1 MLLYSHPSGSF
12 DGNAFF
18 NFRQKNLFFA
28 SNYFKMTKKR
38 VNVVTMGCSKN
49 LVDSEVLLNQLER
62 GKYEV
67 MHDSNETGF
76 DAVFI
81 NTCGFIHDAKQ
92 ESIDM
97 ILDYA
102 EAKKRGEISK
112 LFVMGCLSERY
123 QRDLETEIPEVD
135 KYFGKFDMKAMVD
148 ELKVTYQPE
157 YIYERKIT
165 TPSHF
170 AYLKI
175 SEGCNRSCSFCA
187 IPKMTGRHKSR
198 TIESLVKEARYL
210 AKKGVK
216 ELLIIAQDL
225 SYYGID
231 IYGKNRLADLITEV
245 SKVDGI
251 EWIRL
256 HYLYPTK
263 FPMDILPV
271 MRENPK
277 VCKYLDMPLQ
287 HISNSVLKNM
297 LRHVTR
303 EETEALIQK
312 IKEEVP
318 GVIIRTTMLVGF
330 PGETEADFE
339 ELKDFVQT
347 MKFERLGVFP
357 YSEEDGTYA
366 AQKFADN
373 VPAEVKQARAD
384 EIMEIQQQ
392 VSAELNRQKIGEVF
406 KVIIDRKEDDF
417 FVGRT
422 QFDSPEVDGEVL
434 VTSEIDLPK
443 GTLVDVVITASEDYD
458 LFGKTLN

>member
-1 MLLYSHPSGSF
+1 M
-12 DGNAFF
+12 A
-18 NFRQKNLFFA
+18 
-28 SNYFKMTKKR
+28 KKR

-49 LVDSEVLLNQLER
+49 LVDSEVLLSQLER
-62 GKYEV
+62 GKFEV
-67 MHDSNETGF
+67 VHDSNETGF

-97 ILDYA
+97 ILDYT
-102 EAKKRGEISK
+102 EAKKRGEIDK

-123 QRDLETEIPEVD
+123 QKELETELTEVD
-135 KYFGKFDMKAMVD
+135 KFFGKFDLKAMVD
-148 ELKVTYQPE
+148 ELKITYYPE

-175 SEGCNRSCSFCA
+175 SEGCNRSCAFCA

-198 TIESLVKEARYL
+198 TIESLIKEVRYL

-216 ELLIIAQDL
+216 ELLVIAQDL

-231 IYGKNRLADLITEV
+231 IYGKSQLGELINQISEV
-245 SKVDGI
+245 EGI

-263 FPMDILPV
+263 FPMEILPI
-271 MRENPK
+271 MRDNPK
-277 VCKYLDMPLQ
+277 VCNYLDLPLQ
-287 HISNSVLKNM
+287 HISNPVLQRM
-297 LRHVTR
+297 MRHVTK
-303 EETEALIQK
+303 EEIETLIYK

-318 GVIIRTTMLVGF
+318 GVVLRTTMLVGF
-330 PGETEADFE
+330 PGETDADIT
-339 ELKDFVQT
+339 ELKQFIQD

-357 YSEEDGTYA
+357 YSHEDGTYA
-366 AQKFADN
+366 ANTFDDN
-373 VPAEVKQARAD
+373 LEDEIKQERAN

-392 VSAELNRQKIGEVF
+392 ISANLNQQKIGKTY
-406 KVIIDRKEDDF
+406 KVIIDKKEGNF

-422 QFDSPEVDGEVL
+422 EFDSPEVDGEVL
-434 VTSEIDLPK
+434 ITSEKELQK
-443 GTLVDVVITASEDYD
+443 GDFVTIKITGAEDYD
-458 LFGKTLN
+458 LYGEEVVSIE

>member
-1 MLLYSHPSGSF
+1 MG
-12 DGNAFF
+12 
-18 NFRQKNLFFA
+18 
-28 SNYFKMTKKR
+28 KKR

-49 LVDSEVLLNQLER
+49 LVDSEVLLSQLEK
-62 GKYEV
+62 GKFEV
-67 MHDSNETGF
+67 EHDSNGTDF

-102 EAKKRGEISK
+102 EAKKRGQIEK
-112 LFVMGCLSERY
+112 LYVMGCLSERY
-123 QRDLETEIPEVD
+123 QHELEKELPEVD
-135 KYFGKFDMKAMVD
+135 RYFGKFDMKAMVE
-148 ELKVTYQPE
+148 ELKVTYHPE

-187 IPKMTGRHKSR
+187 IPKMTGNHKSR
-198 TIESLVKEARYL
+198 TIESLVMETRYL

-216 ELLIIAQDL
+216 ELLLIAQDL

-231 IYGKNRLADLITEV
+231 IYGKNRLAELIEKVSEV
-245 SKVDGI
+245 EGI

-271 MRENPK
+271 MRNNPK

-287 HISNSVLKNM
+287 HISNPVLKNM

-303 EETEALIQK
+303 EETEALLTK
-312 IKEEVP
+312 IREEVP
-318 GVIIRTTMLVGF
+318 GVVIRTTMLVGF
-330 PGETEADFE
+330 PGETEDDFE
-339 ELKDFVQT
+339 ELKAFVEEQE
-347 MKFERLGVFP
+347 FGRLGVFP

-366 AQKFADN
+366 AEKFKDRLDQ
-373 VPAEVKQARAD
+373 ETKQERAD

-392 VSAELNRQKIGEVF
+392 VSAELNRDKVGKVF
-406 KVIIDRKEDDF
+406 KVIIDRNEGDYYI
-417 FVGRT
+417 GRT
-422 QFDSPEVDGEVL
+422 EFDSPEVDGEVL
-434 VTSEIDLPK
+434 IRTKEELQKGNFVQVKVT
-443 GTLVDVVITASEDYD
+443 GAEDYD
-458 LFGKTLN
+458 LYAELLSD

>member
-1 MLLYSHPSGSF
+1 M
-12 DGNAFF
+12 A
-18 NFRQKNLFFA
+18 
-28 SNYFKMTKKR
+28 KKR

-62 GKYEV
+62 GKFEV
-67 MHDSNETGF
+67 MHDSNETNF
-76 DAVFI
+76 DAVFV

-92 ESIDM
+92 ESIEM

-102 EAKKRGEISK
+102 EAKKRGDIKK
-112 LFVMGCLSERY
+112 LYVMGCLSERY
-123 QRDLETEIPEVD
+123 QNDLEKELPEVD
-135 KYFGKFDMKAMVD
+135 KYFGKFDMKAMVS
-148 ELKVTYQPE
+148 ELKVTFQPE

-198 TIESLVKEARYL
+198 TIESLVMEAKYL
-210 AKKGVK
+210 AKNGVK

-231 IYGKNRLADLITEV
+231 IYGKGQLAELITKVSEV
-245 SKVDGI
+245 EGI

-263 FPMDILPV
+263 FPMEILPI

-287 HISNSVLKNM
+287 HIANGVLKNM

-303 EETEALIQK
+303 EETEALLVK
-312 IKEEVP
+312 IKKEVP

-330 PGETEADFE
+330 PGETEADFQ
-339 ELKDFVQT
+339 ELKEFIQEQ
-347 MKFERLGVFP
+347 KFERLGVFP
-357 YSEEDGTYA
+357 YSQEEGTYA
-366 AQKFADN
+366 GDN
-373 VPAEVKQARAD
+373 FKDELSDEEKQERAD
-384 EIMEIQQQ
+384 EIMEVQQY
-392 VSAELNRQKIGEVF
+392 VSAELNQQKIGKEF
-406 KVIIDRKEDDF
+406 KVIIDSTEGEF
-417 FVGRT
+417 VVGRT

-434 VTSEIDLPK
+434 ITTEKELQK
-443 GTLVDVVITASEDYD
+443 GTIVTVKITGAEDYD
-458 LFGKTLN
+458 LYGTIV

>member
-1 MLLYSHPSGSF
+1 M
-12 DGNAFF
+12 
-18 NFRQKNLFFA
+18 
-28 SNYFKMTKKR
+28 KR

-62 GKYEV
+62 GKFEV
-67 MHDSNETGF
+67 VHDSGETGF

-102 EAKKRGEISK
+102 EAKKRGDIGK
-112 LFVMGCLSERY
+112 LYVMGCLSERY
-123 QRDLETEIPEVD
+123 QKDLEKELPEVD
-135 KYFGKFDMKAMVD
+135 RYFGKFDLKAMVD
-148 ELKVTYQPE
+148 ELKVTFQPE

-187 IPKMTGRHKSR
+187 IPMMTGRHKSR
-198 TIESLVKEARYL
+198 TIESLVMEARYL

-216 ELLIIAQDL
+216 EILLIAQEL

-231 IYGKNRLADLITEV
+231 IYGKSRLVDLINAISEIE
-245 SKVDGI
+245 GI

-263 FPMDILPV
+263 FPFDILPV

-287 HISNSVLKNM
+287 HIANPVLKNM
-297 LRHVTR
+297 MRHVTR
-303 EETEALIQK
+303 EETEALIK
-312 IKEEVP
+312 RIKEEVP
-318 GVIIRTTMLVGF
+318 GVIIRTTFLVGF

-339 ELKDFVQT
+339 ELTAFIEE
-347 MKFERLGVFP
+347 MRFERLGVFP
-357 YSEEDGTYA
+357 FSNEEGTYA
-366 AQKFADN
+366 AQNFKDD
-373 VPAEVKQARAD
+373 VPEEVKQERAD

-392 VSAELNRQKIGEVF
+392 ISAELNQQKIGKTF
-406 KVIIDRKEDDF
+406 KVIIDRKEGEF
-417 FVGRT
+417 YVGRT
-422 QFDSPEVDGEVL
+422 EFDSPEVDGEVL
-434 VTSEIDLPK
+434 VTSEDELKK
-443 GTLVDVVITASEDYD
+443 GVFVNVKITGAEDYD
-458 LFGKTLN
+458 LFGVVV

>member
-1 MLLYSHPSGSF
+1 M
-12 DGNAFF
+12 A
-18 NFRQKNLFFA
+18 
-28 SNYFKMTKKR
+28 KKR

-49 LVDSEVLLNQLER
+49 LVDSEVLLNQLEK
-62 GKYEV
+62 GKFEV
-67 MHDSNETGF
+67 LHDSNESNF
-76 DAVFI
+76 DAVFV

-102 EAKKRGEISK
+102 EAKKRGEIDK
-112 LFVMGCLSERY
+112 LYVMGCLSERY
-123 QRDLETEIPEVD
+123 HNELEAELPEVD
-135 KYFGKFDMKAMVD
+135 KYFGKFDMKAMVE
-148 ELKVTYQPE
+148 ELKVTYAPE

-198 TIESLVKEARYL
+198 TIESLVKETRYL

-216 ELLIIAQDL
+216 ELLLIAQDL

-231 IYGKNRLADLITEV
+231 LYGKNQLAELINEV
-245 SKVDGI
+245 SKVEGI

-263 FPMDILPV
+263 FPMEILPV

-287 HISNSVLKNM
+287 HISNRVLKNM

-303 EETEALIQK
+303 EETEALIAK

-318 GVIIRTTMLVGF
+318 GVVIRTTMLVGF
-330 PGETEADFE
+330 PGETEEDFE
-339 ELKDFVQT
+339 ELKEFVQEQ
-347 MKFERLGVFP
+347 KFGRLGVFP
-357 YSEEDGTYA
+357 YSDEDGTYA
-366 AQKFADN
+366 AKKFDDN
-373 VPAEVKQARAD
+373 LPEEVKQARAD
-384 EIMEIQQQ
+384 EIMEVQQYI
-392 VSAELNRQKIGEVF
+392 SAELNQQKIGKEF
-406 KVIIDRKEDDF
+406 DVIIDREESDYY
-417 FVGRT
+417 VGRT
-422 QFDSPEVDGEVL
+422 EFDSPEVDGEVYITTDEEL
-434 VTSEIDLPK
+434 K
-443 GTLVDVVITASEDYD
+443 NGTIVKVKITGAEDYD
-458 LFGKTLN
+458 LYGELM

>member
-1 MLLYSHPSGSF
+1 M
-12 DGNAFF
+12 A
-18 NFRQKNLFFA
+18 
-28 SNYFKMTKKR
+28 KKR
-38 VNVVTMGCSKN
+38 INVITMGCSKN

-62 GKYEV
+62 GKFEV
-67 MHDSNETGF
+67 LHDSSETGF

-97 ILDYA
+97 ILDYS
-102 EAKKRGEISK
+102 EAKKRGEIDK

-123 QRDLETEIPEVD
+123 QNELKNELPEVD
-135 KYFGKFDMKAMVD
+135 KYFGKFDLKAIVD
-148 ELKVTYQPE
+148 ELKVTYHPE

-175 SEGCNRSCSFCA
+175 SEGCNRHCSFCA
-187 IPKMTGRHKSR
+187 IPKMTGAHKSR
-198 TIESLVKEARYL
+198 TIESLVKESRYL

-216 ELLIIAQDL
+216 EILIIAQDL

-231 IYGKNRLADLITEV
+231 IYGENKLAELITQISEI
-245 SKVDGI
+245 DGI

-271 MRENPK
+271 MCENPK
-277 VCKYLDMPLQ
+277 VCKYLDLPLQ
-287 HISNSVLKNM
+287 HIANPVLQRM

-303 EETEALIQK
+303 EETEALIHK

-318 GVIIRTTMLVGF
+318 GVVLRTTMLVGF
-330 PGETEADFE
+330 PGETEADIE
-339 ELKDFVQT
+339 ELKQFIQEN
-347 MKFERLGVFP
+347 KFERLGVFP
-357 YSEEDGTYA
+357 YSHEDGTYA
-366 AQKFADN
+366 ANKFTDKLED
-373 VPAEVKQARAD
+373 EVKQNRAN

-392 VSAELNRQKIGEVF
+392 ISADLNQQKIGKTY
-406 KVIIDRKEDDF
+406 KVIIDKQEGEF
-417 FVGRT
+417 YVGRT
-422 QFDSPEVDGEVL
+422 EFDSPEVDGEVL
-434 VTSEIDLPK
+434 ITSEKELKNGDFVSVK
-443 GTLVDVVITASEDYD
+443 ITGADDYD
-458 LFGKTLN
+458 LYGVPAL

>member
-1 MLLYSHPSGSF
+1 
-12 DGNAFF
+12 
-18 NFRQKNLFFA
+18 
-28 SNYFKMTKKR
+28 
-38 VNVVTMGCSKN
+38 MGCSKN

-67 MHDSNETGF
+67 VHDGSGAGF
-76 DAVFI
+76 DAVFV

-102 EAKKRGEISK
+102 EAKKRGDIGK
-112 LFVMGCLSERY
+112 LYVMGCLSERY
-123 QRDLETEIPEVD
+123 QNDLETEIPEVD
-135 KYFGKFDMKAMVD
+135 RYFGKFDMKAMVD
-148 ELKVTYQPE
+148 ELKVTFQPE

-175 SEGCNRSCSFCA
+175 SEGCNRSCAFCA
-187 IPKMTGRHKSR
+187 IPMMTGKHKSR
-198 TIESLVKEARYL
+198 TIESLVTEARYL

-216 ELLIIAQDL
+216 EILLIAQEL

-231 IYGKNRLADLITEV
+231 IYGKSRLVDLVNAISEI
-245 SKVDGI
+245 DGI

-263 FPMDILPV
+263 FPYDILPV

-287 HISNSVLKNM
+287 HIANPVLKNM
-297 LRHVTR
+297 MRHVTR
-303 EETEALIQK
+303 EETEALIK
-312 IKEEVP
+312 RIKEEVP
-318 GVIIRTTMLVGF
+318 GVAMRTTMLVGF
-330 PGETEADFE
+330 PGETEEDYE
-339 ELKDFVQT
+339 ELKTFVEET
-347 MKFERLGVFP
+347 RFDRLGVFP
-357 YSEEDGTYA
+357 FSNEEGTYA
-366 AQKFADN
+366 YKHFKDKLSD
-373 VPAEVKQARAD
+373 EEKQERAD

-392 VSAELNRQKIGEVF
+392 ISAELNQQKIGKTF
-406 KVIIDRKEDDF
+406 KVIIDRQEGEY

-422 QFDSPEVDGEVL
+422 EFDSPEVDGEVL
-434 VTSEIDLPK
+434 VTSAKPLQK
-443 GTLVDVVITASEDYD
+443 GEFVHVKITGAEDYD
-458 LFGKTLN
+458 LFGELI

>member
-1 MLLYSHPSGSF
+1 M
-12 DGNAFF
+12 A
-18 NFRQKNLFFA
+18 
-28 SNYFKMTKKR
+28 KKR

-49 LVDSEVLLNQLER
+49 LVDSEVLLNQLQK
-62 GKYEV
+62 GKFEV
-67 MHDSNETGF
+67 LHDSNETNF
-76 DAVFI
+76 DAVFV

-102 EAKKRGEISK
+102 EAKKRGEIDK
-112 LFVMGCLSERY
+112 LYVMGCLSERY
-123 QRDLETEIPEVD
+123 HNELQDELPEVD
-135 KYFGKFDMKAMVD
+135 KYFGKFDMKAMVE
-148 ELKVTYQPE
+148 ELKVTYAPE

-170 AYLKI
+170 AYLKV

-198 TIESLVKEARYL
+198 TIESLVMETRYL

-216 ELLIIAQDL
+216 ELLLIAQDL

-231 IYGKNRLADLITEV
+231 LYGKNQLAELINEV
-245 SKVDGI
+245 SKVEGI

-263 FPMDILPV
+263 FPMEILPV

-287 HISNSVLKNM
+287 HISNRVLKNM

-303 EETEALIQK
+303 EETEALIAK

-318 GVIIRTTMLVGF
+318 EVVIRTTMLVGF
-330 PGETEADFE
+330 PGETEEDFE
-339 ELKDFVQT
+339 ELKEFVQEQ
-347 MKFERLGVFP
+347 KFGRLGVFP
-357 YSEEDGTYA
+357 YSNEDGTYA
-366 AQKFADN
+366 ANKFEDNLAD
-373 VPAEVKQARAD
+373 EVKQARAD
-384 EIMEIQQQ
+384 EIMEVQQYI
-392 VSAELNRQKIGEVF
+392 SAELNQQKIGKEF
-406 KVIIDRKEDDF
+406 DVIIDREESDYY
-417 FVGRT
+417 VGRT
-422 QFDSPEVDGEVL
+422 EFDSPEVDGEVYI
-434 VTSEIDLPK
+434 TTDSEIK
-443 GTLVDVVITASEDYD
+443 NGTIVKVKITGAEDYD
-458 LFGKTLN
+458 LYGELI

>member
-1 MLLYSHPSGSF
+1 MS
-12 DGNAFF
+12 
-18 NFRQKNLFFA
+18 
-28 SNYFKMTKKR
+28 KKR

-62 GKYEV
+62 GKFEV

-76 DAVFI
+76 DAVFV

-102 EAKKRGEISK
+102 EAKKRGEINK
-112 LFVMGCLSERY
+112 LYVMGCLSERY
-123 QRDLETEIPEVD
+123 QNDLEKELPEVD
-135 KYFGKFDMKAMVD
+135 RYFGKFDMKAMVD
-148 ELKVTYQPE
+148 ELKVTFHPE

-170 AYLKI
+170 AYLKV

-187 IPKMTGRHKSR
+187 IPMMTGRHKSR
-198 TIESLVKEARYL
+198 TIESLVMEARYL

-216 ELLIIAQDL
+216 EILLIAQEL

-231 IYGKNRLADLITEV
+231 IYGKSRLTDLINLISEIE
-245 SKVDGI
+245 GI

-263 FPMDILPV
+263 FPYEILPV

-277 VCKYLDMPLQ
+277 LCKYVDMPLQ
-287 HISNSVLKNM
+287 HIANPVLKNM
-297 LRHVTR
+297 MRHVTR
-303 EETEALIQK
+303 EETEALIK
-312 IKEEVP
+312 RIKDEVP
-318 GVIIRTTMLVGF
+318 GVVLRTTFLVGF
-330 PGETEADFE
+330 PGETETDYE
-339 ELKDFVQT
+339 ELKEFIEE

-357 YSEEDGTYA
+357 FSNEDGTYA
-366 AQKFADN
+366 NKHFKDD
-373 VPAEVKQARAD
+373 VPEEEKQERAD

-392 VSAELNRQKIGEVF
+392 ISAELNRQKVGKTM
-406 KVIIDRKEDDF
+406 KVIIDKKEGEF
-417 FVGRT
+417 YVGRT
-422 QFDSPEVDGEVL
+422 EFDSPEVDGEVL
-434 VTSEIDLPK
+434 ITSAIELKNGDFVNVK
-443 GTLVDVVITASEDYD
+443 ITGSEDYD
-458 LFGKTLN
+458 LFGEVV

>member
-1 MLLYSHPSGSF
+1 
-12 DGNAFF
+12 
-18 NFRQKNLFFA
+18 
-28 SNYFKMTKKR
+28 
-38 VNVVTMGCSKN
+38 MGCSKN

-67 MHDSNETGF
+67 VHDGSGAGF
-76 DAVFI
+76 DAVFV

-102 EAKKRGEISK
+102 EAKKRGEIGK

-123 QRDLETEIPEVD
+123 QKDLETEIPEVD
-135 KYFGKFDMKAMVD
+135 RYFGKFDMKAMVD
-148 ELKVTYQPE
+148 ELKVTFQPE

-175 SEGCNRSCSFCA
+175 SEGCNRSCAFCA
-187 IPKMTGRHKSR
+187 IPMMTGKHKSR
-198 TIESLVKEARYL
+198 TIESLVTEARYL

-216 ELLIIAQDL
+216 EILLIAQEL

-231 IYGKNRLADLITEV
+231 IYGKSRLVDLVNAISEI
-245 SKVDGI
+245 DGI

-263 FPMDILPV
+263 FPYDILPV

-287 HISNSVLKNM
+287 HIANPVLKNM
-297 LRHVTR
+297 MRHVTR
-303 EETEALIQK
+303 EETEALIK
-312 IKEEVP
+312 RIKEEVP
-318 GVIIRTTMLVGF
+318 GVAMRTTMLVGF
-330 PGETEADFE
+330 PGETEEDYE
-339 ELKDFVQT
+339 ELKAFVEET
-347 MKFERLGVFP
+347 RFDRLGVFP
-357 YSEEDGTYA
+357 FSNEEGTYA
-366 AQKFADN
+366 YKHFKDKLSD
-373 VPAEVKQARAD
+373 EEKLERAD

-392 VSAELNRQKIGEVF
+392 ISAELNREKIGKTF
-406 KVIIDRKEDDF
+406 KVIIDRQEGEF

-422 QFDSPEVDGEVL
+422 EFDSPEVDGEVL
-434 VTSEIDLPK
+434 VTSAKPLQK
-443 GTLVDVVITASEDYD
+443 GEFVHVKITGAEDYD
-458 LFGKTLN
+458 LFGEVI